1 MSGPKSRGWETTASA
16 AIGIDTYLSGLSTA
30 DRATHR
36 CAFLHFMQSCVGGE
50 VDTELVS
57 GKVVKGYYHT
67 STPFKDKDFQLVV
80 KATKRGEIDEPAEI
94 GATQVFESDAFV
106 SFGVSTVNL
115 KGKSSSGGELQTDG
129 AIQRKDLS
137 HLVDRDLQSAS
148 AWLDP
153 STDASLDEKGS
164 GRKWDQ
170 FETNSRLF
178 NVKNTY
184 NEDLYTK
191 KLDMSKMTKDQIRKA
206 ERMAREIETSTS
218 ENIHL
223 QEVTK
228 TWTGGGGFLDC
239 YLDH

>member
-1 MSGPKSRGWETTASA
+1 MFFPK
-16 AIGIDTYLSGLSTA
+16 GLSA
-30 DRATHR
+30 SENATHR
-36 CAFLHFMQSCVGGE
+36 CAFLHFIQSCIGGD
-50 VDTELVS
+50 VDAELVN

-67 STPFKDKDFQLVV
+67 STPFKDKDFQLVI

-94 GATQVFESDAFV
+94 GATQVFECETFV
-106 SFGVSTVNL
+106 SFVAATANL
-115 KGKSSSGGELQTDG
+115 KGKSNTGGELQTDG

-153 STDASLDEKGS
+153 STDTSLELGS
-164 GRKWDQ
+164 GKKWDQ

-191 KLDMSKMTKDQIRKA
+191 KLDLSKMTKDQIRKA
-206 ERMAREIETSTS
+206 ERMAREIEGSTS

-223 QEVTK
+223 QEVSEHRDE
-228 TWTGGGGFLDC
+228 TWNLC
-239 YLDH
+239 H